1 MRTAEKSIL
10 KFDLLRS
17 MKKSSHEEDFPPPLH
32 THILYLKTKVYK
44 DGSLGL
50 MWTFKT

>member
-17 MKKSSHEEDFPPPLH
+17 MKKSSHEEDFPPPLRSAMCQH
-32 THILYLKTKVYK
+32 SLLYSTRAPL
-44 DGSLGL
+44 
-50 MWTFKT
+50 